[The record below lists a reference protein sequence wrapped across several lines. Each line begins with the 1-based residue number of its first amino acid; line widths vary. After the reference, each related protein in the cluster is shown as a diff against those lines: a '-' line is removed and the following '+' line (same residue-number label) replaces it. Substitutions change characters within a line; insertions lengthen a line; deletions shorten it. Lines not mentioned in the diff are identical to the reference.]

1 MRKNQIKAD
10 LAVFKDT
17 ILELE
22 AMKNHYL
29 ELQKENAALTEYIE
43 NLKFALNN
51 KTAIYELTVSS
62 YILFALI
69 FSSIGYIAAILI
81 LK

>member
-1 MRKNQIKAD
+1 MKKTQIKTN

-22 AMKNHYL
+22 TIKEHHF
-29 ELQKENAALTEYIE
+29 ELQKENAALTEYIQ
-43 NLKFALNN
+43 NLKFALDN

-69 FSSIGYIAAILI
+69 FSSIGYIAGILI